1 MAAGFVAGLLAVALL
16 ADSAAAADP
25 PEAVEP
31 ASSRMS
37 ALHPTQHGGASVG
50 TIRIPAVELDSTIRS
65 GIAAEVIDQGV
76 AHWVGTASPGEEG
89 NVVLAGHR
97 TTHSRPF
104 QDLNRLENGDLIF
117 LTDGWGFE
125 SMYRVTDVFI
135 VTPGDVWITWEQG
148 RAMVTLFA
156 CHPKG
161 SARQRI
167 VVQADLVAG
176 RIVL

>member
-1 MAAGFVAGLLAVALL
+1 MGFVSVVLVMAVLT
-16 ADSAAAADP
+16 DSAAADEP
-25 PEAVEP
+25 PESVEP

-37 ALHPTQHGGASVG
+37 AFHPTQNGGASVG
-50 TIRIPAVELDSTIRS
+50 TIRIPEIDVESTIRS
-65 GIAAEVIDQGV
+65 GIASQVIDQGV
-76 AHWVGTASPGEEG
+76 AHWVGTASPGEQG

-104 QDLNRLENGDLIF
+104 ADLHRLDEGDLIF
-117 LTDGWGFE
+117 LTDGRGFE
-125 SMYRVTDVFI
+125 SIYLVTDVFI

-148 RAMVTLFA
+148 RAMLTLFA

-161 SARQRI
+161 SARERI

-176 RIVL
+176 RHIA